1 MNPLVISWI
10 LNKRLSIFIV
20 IVKVVTLNANQVIDN
35 IVKHIDIRYYLISN
49 EALEKT
55 FELVKIDNK
64 LSLIDIL
71 IRNIFW
77 KIL

>member
-20 IVKVVTLNANQVIDN
+20 IVKVVTLNANQVIDS
-35 IVKHIDIRYYLISN
+35 IVKHIDIRYHLISN